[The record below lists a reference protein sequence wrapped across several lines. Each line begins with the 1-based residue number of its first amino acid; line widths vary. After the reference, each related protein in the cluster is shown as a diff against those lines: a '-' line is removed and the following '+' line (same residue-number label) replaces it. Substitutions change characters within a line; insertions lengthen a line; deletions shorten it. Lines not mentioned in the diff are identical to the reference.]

1 MEVSLRQL
9 VRFHHTGQKA
19 NGKWDVE
26 AEFQPALL
34 APYRDLSALRY
45 DYPIVLTQD
54 DTGQTCTHTLSG
66 IIDSVLQEIAPMGL
80 EGEPMR
86 KHCLRLETR
95 IRALIHGG
103 KQGTLAEL
111 WDLAQHE
118 LVDESNQD
126 GDGRLTE
133 NLSLARRA
141 VAVGGRIIDCD
152 KNATAALLEHIWM
165 GIQNTRSR
173 KALHKLDQ
181 LALSLS
187 QILEADFQKS
197 DAARTPEILKESMG
211 TTCGD
216 SFDFQAMSQIL
227 KRGSRES
234 SLTDRKR
241 QRIGDTLTSL
251 RTQRLF
257 LSQTDTSNDPDDR
270 LQARLVFSSCSDAW
284 ETFQTQI
291 AEKVQ
296 LLKAIAVAELEIDNR
311 YDESENDDL
320 LAGFSQRLLSQEDLN
335 FFPAYLV
342 VMNSRD
348 CQGNEKAKLIDV
360 LSSGLPIKVLIE
372 TNDILADILPKS
384 DQLSFGSSSQ
394 QLATMAVGLSD
405 AFVFQSTSSNLFQA
419 RDRVYRGLSYHGPAL
434 FSIFSGLGDDVTDL
448 PRYLTAA
455 CAMQSRAFPTFTYD
469 PAQGTNLA
477 ARFDIEDNPQIDLD
491 WPAQHFTYEDEELQR
506 FSENVAV
513 TLADFAACD
522 KRCVGHFA
530 KVPKTNWNDGV
541 LSVAEYVGLAEDQT
555 QNKLPYVFTVENE
568 TLHKSIVDNKLIRA
582 TRRCHDTW
590 HSLQELGGIN
600 NSHALKLLKQ
610 ERQQW
615 QQETE
620 QALNE
625 MKSQAVVLT
634 AVESDRQLV
643 SGQETVM
650 EAAIGQSEPEEE
662 DSGDEAYIET
672 PRCTTCD
679 ECTDLNSKMFTYD
692 DNKQAYIAEL
702 SAGTYQQL
710 VEAAEVCQVA
720 IIHPGKPANLDEP
733 GLSDLVKR
741 AEAFN

>member
-1 MEVSLRQL
+1 MDVSLREL

-19 NGKWDVE
+19 NGKWDE
-26 AEFQPALL
+26 KAGLQPALL
-34 APYRDLSALRY
+34 APYRNLAALRY
-45 DYPIVLTQD
+45 DYPIVLVQD
-54 DTGQTCTHTLSG
+54 DTGQTCVHTLSG
-66 IIDSVLQEIAPMGL
+66 IVDSVLQEIAPMGL

-95 IRALIHGG
+95 IRALIYGG
-103 KQGTLAEL
+103 MKGTLAEL

-126 GDGRLTE
+126 GDGSLTE

-141 VAVGGRIIDCD
+141 VTVDGRIIDCD

-165 GIQNTRSR
+165 CVQNTRSQ
-173 KALHKLDQ
+173 KALQRLDQ
-181 LALSLS
+181 LALCLS

-197 DAARTPEILKESMG
+197 DGARTPEVLKGSMG
-211 TTCGD
+211 ATFDD
-216 SFDFQAMSQIL
+216 SFDFQIMSQIL
-227 KRGSRES
+227 KKGSRES

-257 LSQTDTSNDPDDR
+257 LSQMDTSSRPNDR
-270 LQARLVFSSCSDAW
+270 LQPRLVFSSCSDAW
-284 ETFQTQI
+284 EAFQTQI
-291 AEKVQ
+291 SEKVQ
-296 LLKAIAVAELEIDNR
+296 LLKAIATAELEIENR
-311 YDESENDDL
+311 YDESEYDDL
-320 LAGFSQRLLSQEDLN
+320 LAGFSQRSLSQEDLN
-335 FFPAYLV
+335 YFPSYLV
-342 VMNSRD
+342 MTNSID

-360 LSSGLPIKVLIE
+360 LSSGLPIKVLVE
-372 TNDILADILPKS
+372 TNNILADTSPES
-384 DQLSFGSSSQ
+384 DQLSFGPSSQ
-394 QLATMAVGLSD
+394 QLATMAVGLND
-405 AFVFQSTSSNLFQA
+405 AFVLQSTSSNLFQA
-419 RDRVYRGLSYHGPAL
+419 RDRVYRGLTYHGPAL
-434 FSIFSGLGDDVTDL
+434 FSIFSGIGDDATDL
-448 PRYLTAA
+448 PCYLTTA

-469 PAQGTNLA
+469 PVQGTNLA

-491 WPAQHFTYEDEELQR
+491 WPAQHFAYEDEELQK

-522 KRCVGHFA
+522 KRYVGHFA
-530 KVPKTNWNDGV
+530 RIPKSNWNEGM

-555 QNKLPYVFTVENE
+555 QNKLPYVFTVEND
-568 TLHKSIVDNKLIRA
+568 TLHKCIVDDKLIRA
-582 TRRCHDTW
+582 TRRCRDTW

-600 NSHALKLLKQ
+600 NSHALKLLEQ

-615 QQETE
+615 QQEKE

-625 MKSQAVVLT
+625 MKSQAVALT
-634 AVESDRQLV
+634 TVESDRQPV
-643 SGQETVM
+643 PEQETVA

-662 DSGDEAYIET
+662 DSGDQAYIET

-679 ECTDLNSKMFTYD
+679 ECTDLNSRMFAYD
-692 DNKQAYIAEL
+692 DNKQAYIADL

-720 IIHPGKPANLDEP
+720 IIHPGKPTDVDEP
-733 GLSDLVKR
+733 GVSDLVKR